1 MSDFDI
7 QLKLGRARTH
17 IGEFRTKAAMI
28 RDGYCLIKPEEDEE
42 RQMTVM
48 RISITPKAPDELRLI
63 AGDALFNMRAALDYI
78 VTEAVLS
85 NPPHTPSPTNQ
96 FPVAQDA
103 KSFRNIEARQLAG
116 VPDTLR
122 AILEKFQPYHPGNE
136 PLTILSKLHN
146 PDKHR
151 SLNLTAV
158 VADSSHLEARGG
170 VNPFALVS
178 DIPLCDG
185 GIFGNIGIPW
195 DLPEEFASVR
205 TRTKNTSIEG
215 KCTQFVG
222 FSDLFDPEE
231 EEEGYEGAD
240 TTLERILNYI
250 ERKVLPAVQPYLK
263 SQ

>member
-1 MSDFDI
+1 M
-7 QLKLGRARTH
+7 
-17 IGEFRTKAAMI
+17 
-28 RDGYCLIKPEEDEE
+28 
-42 RQMTVM
+42 
-48 RISITPKAPDELRLI
+48 
-63 AGDALFNMRAALDYI
+63 
-78 VTEAVLS
+78 
-85 NPPHTPSPTNQ
+85 PSP
-96 FPVAQDA
+96 F
-103 KSFRNIEARQLAG
+103 
-116 VPDTLR
+116 
-122 AILEKFQPYHPGNE
+122 AILRHDNSPAYPTLCE
-136 PLTILSKLHN
+136 PSLRSSSPITQATSRLRFLASSTTLTN
-146 PDKHR
+146 TR

-185 GIFGNIGIPW
+185 EIFGNIGIPW

-215 KCTQFVG
+215 KCTQFVV

-250 ERKVLPAVQPYLK
+250 EWKLLPAVQPYLT